1 MSSNNKKIIVVVGA
15 TGNQGSSV
23 ANTFL
28 KLPTWHVRC
37 LTRNTSSTA
46 AQTLASQGAEVVKAD
61 LSDIS
66 SLSKAFENANAIFVN
81 TDFWAQY
88 RDPKSQTKGISE
100 QSYELEVSYGKN
112 AAIAAAGVKSLERF
126 VYSALGPMKKAS
138 NGKYPHSY
146 HWESKNAIVDFIENE
161 QPELAKKTSFI
172 YLGAYATNA
181 FLAPKLDP
189 STGKYTL
196 IIPMKKDTK
205 MPIIDAAKS
214 TGPFVQALI
223 ETEEPGKKL
232 LAYDSDLSI
241 GEIVDIWSK
250 VTGKETVLNEVTVD
264 FMHMQFGVPLEVL
277 GGPAFIEEFGYM
289 AGLTGVIE
297 PHQLKKKV
305 VTASFEQFLKGR
317 DHDELLGDAK
327 AQMDGIKK

>member
-1 MSSNNKKIIVVVGA
+1 MSLNNKKVIVVVGA

-28 KLPTWHVRC
+28 KLDNWHVRC
-37 LTRNTSSTA
+37 LTRNPSSTA
-46 AQTLASQGAEVVKAD
+46 AQNLASQGAEVVKAD
-61 LSDIS
+61 LSDIT
-66 SLSKAFENANAIFVN
+66 SLLEAFQNANAIFVN
-81 TDFWAQY
+81 TDFCMFFGHE
-88 RDPKSQTKGISE
+88 KSF
-100 QSYELEVSYGKN
+100 ELEVSHGKN

-181 FLAPKLDP
+181 FLVPQLDP
-189 STGKYTL
+189 STGKYAL
-196 IIPMKKDTK
+196 VIPMKKATK
-205 MPIIDAAKS
+205 MPIIDPGKS
-214 TGPFVQALI
+214 TGPFVQALV

-232 LAYDSDLSI
+232 LAYDSDLSM
-241 GEIVDIWSK
+241 GEVVNIWSK
-250 VTGKETVLNEVTVD
+250 VTGKEAIVNEVTVD
-264 FMHMQFGVPLEVL
+264 FMHKQFGIPLEVL

-297 PHQLKKKV
+297 PHQLKTKV
-305 VTASFEQFLKGR
+305 VTASFEEFLKER
-317 DHDELLGDAK
+317 DHDELLGEAK
-327 AQMDGIKK
+327 AQMEGIKK

>member
-1 MSSNNKKIIVVVGA
+1 MSSNNKKIIAVVGA

-28 KLPTWHVRC
+28 QLPNWHVRC
-37 LTRNTSSTA
+37 LTRNISSTA
-46 AQTLASQGAEVVKAD
+46 AQNLASQGAEVVKAD
-61 LSDIS
+61 LSDLS

-88 RDPKSQTKGISE
+88 RDPNQTPNDSE
-100 QSYELEVSYGKN
+100 KSYELEVSHGKN

-126 VYSALGPMKKAS
+126 VYSALGPMKKTS

-146 HWESKNAIVDFIENE
+146 HWESKNAIVDFIEQE

-181 FLAPKLDP
+181 FLVPKLDP
-189 STGKYTL
+189 NTGKYTL
-196 IIPMKKDTK
+196 VIPMKKDTK
-205 MPIIDAAKS
+205 MPIIDPGKS
-214 TGPFVQALI
+214 TGPFVQALV

-232 LAYDSDLSI
+232 LAYDSDLSME
-241 GEIVDIWSK
+241 EIADTWSR
-250 VTGKETVLNEVTVD
+250 VTGKETVLNEVSVD
-264 FMHMQFGVPLEVL
+264 FMHKQFGVPLEVL

-297 PHQLKKKV
+297 PHQLKMKV
-305 VTASFEQFLKGR
+305 ITASFEDFLKGR
-317 DHDELLGDAK
+317 DYDEIFGDAK
-327 AQMDGIKK
+327 AQMDGIKQ